1 MRLVAASL
9 AVALLAS
16 SPAQAWLKA
25 GPNVMPGVH
34 GVLATPGAASFDV
47 SGASAAYGFRKLI
60 AAYAGQAIR
69 LRRAS
74 DSTQQDIGF
83 AGSDF
88 DTASA
93 TTFCN
98 ATSCFVAKW
107 YDQTGNLR
115 DMVQAT
121 AANQPGFAFACTPG
135 GGPCMRL
142 TAGTQQLNTSANVT
156 PAGSSVS
163 FSTVT
168 RRTAG
173 TGACFILTE
182 TSLNNRFA
190 FNNVSGSYFLAATG
204 SMTAAQTEG
213 SWHAAAGIIN
223 GASSYI
229 AVDAASTSG
238 TVTINGTAA
247 APQISGAASTTC
259 DEVEA
264 LFWDNYPLAAGE
276 ASSLNAGQRAYW
288 GF

>member
-1 MRLVAASL
+1 MRLAAASL
-9 AVALLAS
+9 AVALAAAS
-16 SPAQAWLKA
+16 PVQAWLKA

-34 GVLATPGAASFDV
+34 GVLATPGAAAFDV
-47 SGASAAYGFRKLI
+47 SGATAVYGFRKLV
-60 AAYAGQAIR
+60 AAYAGPAVR

-74 DSTQQDIGF
+74 DSAQQDIGF
-83 AGSDF
+83 VGVDF
-88 DTASA
+88 DTGSA

-98 ATSCFVAKW
+98 ATSCFIAKW
-107 YDQTGNLR
+107 YDQSGNLR
-115 DMVQAT
+115 DMSQAT
-121 AANQPGFAFACTPG
+121 AANQPGFAFGCTPG

-142 TAGTQQLNTSANVT
+142 TAGTQQLSAPSVT

-204 SMTAAQTEG
+204 NMTAAQTEG
-213 SWHAAAGIIN
+213 NWHAAAGIIN

-247 APQISGAASTTC
+247 APQISGAATTTC

-276 ASSLNAGQRAYW
+276 SSSLNASQRAYW